1 MSSARSSSWGARWG
15 PYKYL
20 INIATLHFFRYKHFT
35 QHVTTDNNNT
45 LSQHFRF
52 SSGLMSQFFP
62 DTQFFVYPI
71 HQTFNNKIFESYS
84 NLYSELFRLENT
96 EFHFNCLFIL
106 TIICWKYVLDNICN
120 KAVKY
125 RRGKDILQGQEQWQ
139 EWCSCLVKLI
149 LLFISATWIRYCSV
163 VDEGWIMERFALRQL
178 LIIQHFDFRQT
189 RGGQWAHAAGQPTLN
204 TE

>member
-1 MSSARSSSWGARWG
+1 MWGAAAEGRG
-15 PYKYL
+15 EDHTNISSTL
-20 INIATLHFFRYKHFT
+20 QHCISSDINILL
-35 QHVTTDNNNT
+35 N
-45 LSQHFRF
+45 
-52 SSGLMSQFFP
+52 MSQQIIITPYPNTFASVQVLCLNFFP

-125 RRGKDILQGQEQWQ
+125 RRGKDILQGQRTMTRMVQ
-139 EWCSCLVKLI
+139 
-149 LLFISATWIRYCSV
+149 LFGEINFV
-163 VDEGWIMERFALRQL
+163 VYFSN
-178 LIIQHFDFRQT
+178 
-189 RGGQWAHAAGQPTLN
+189 LN
-204 TE
+204 

>member
-1 MSSARSSSWGARWG
+1 MRGAAAEGRGEDHTNISSTLQHCIFSD
-15 PYKYL
+15 
-20 INIATLHFFRYKHFT
+20 INILLNMSLQIIITPYYP
-35 QHVTTDNNNT
+35 NT
-45 LSQHFRF
+45 FASVQVLCHN
-52 SSGLMSQFFP
+52 FFP

>member
-1 MSSARSSSWGARWG
+1 MVEV
-15 PYKYL
+15 
-20 INIATLHFFRYKHFT
+20 NI
-35 QHVTTDNNNT
+35 NT
-45 LSQHFRF
+45 LSLTLCAALRRSVAKCEYYCHVYIFLEKVNKQSAGEQCEEQQLRGEVRTIQISHQQLQHCIF
-52 SSGLMSQFFP
+52 SDINILLNMSLQIIITPYYPNTFASVHNFFP

-125 RRGKDILQGQEQWQ
+125 RRGKDILQGQEQ
-139 EWCSCLVKLI
+139 
-149 LLFISATWIRYCSV
+149 
-163 VDEGWIMERFALRQL
+163 
-178 LIIQHFDFRQT
+178 
-189 RGGQWAHAAGQPTLN
+189 
-204 TE
+204 